1 MSVSTS
7 RADRAPSAQQIT
19 EWNAILGALGFA
31 ATIFDRN
38 MVFLAQNDLHAKMTA
53 CPPEDLI
60 GRYVFDVFPAEPGQD
75 EADAEGAVKMS
86 VERVLATGKPDALPV
101 QAHALEDDK
110 GQWHQHSWKLSHAP
124 IMDKGEIVAILQSI
138 QDVTDQVL
146 AQTLAEAQQLAAQEA
161 TSAHYFSY
169 EFDTHIFARAVSVD
183 TLFGF
188 SDAEAGPRLQPFFER
203 IDIEDIDT
211 VVSKLKH
218 AESAAVGTSIGF
230 DCRILPR
237 GGTNVHFL
245 RARGVVVINPAD
257 RLRKL
262 VGAFIDMTDLEET
275 RLKLQQAVA
284 LKENLLLEVN
294 HRVKNSLQ
302 LASSILRMESRRASN
317 DEVRESLA
325 SANGRIAAIAEVH
338 GGIYLGGDVTQ
349 VQTRSVVENI
359 TEALSRSVGAGETSA
374 DIRCSFADF
383 ALPTDHAI
391 AFGLLVNEL
400 LTNAIK
406 YGGHPSA
413 RAIEVETR
421 LNGKTAQL
429 KISND
434 LAGHHDV
441 TAGTGVGMKLVKG
454 FLRQLKADLSQSQTN
469 GRFCIQVSFD
479 T

>member
-1 MSVSTS
+1 MSVSTNLT
-7 RADRAPSAQQIT
+7 DRTPSAQQIRQ
-19 EWNAILGALGFA
+19 WNAILNALGFA

-38 MVFLAQNDLHAKMTA
+38 MMFLAQNTLHARMTG

-75 EADAEGAVKMS
+75 EADAEGPVKVS
-86 VERVLATGKPDALPV
+86 VKRVLAMGKPDTLPV
-101 QAHALEDDK
+101 QAHALEDEN

-124 IMDKGEIVAILQSI
+124 IMDKGEIVAILQTI

-161 TSAHYFSY
+161 ASAHYFSY
-169 EFDTHIFARAVSVD
+169 ELDTHIFARAASVD
-183 TLFGF
+183 ALFGF
-188 SDAEAGPRLQPFFER
+188 ADAEAGPRLQPFFEC
-203 IDIEDIDT
+203 IQIEDIDT
-211 VVSKLKH
+211 VVSKLKY
-218 AESAAVGTSIGF
+218 AESIPVGTSIGF

-237 GGTNVHFL
+237 GETNIHFL
-245 RARGVVVINPAD
+245 RARGVVVIDPAD
-257 RLRKL
+257 RQRKL

-275 RLKLQQAVA
+275 RLQLQQAVA
-284 LKENLLLEVN
+284 LKENLLIEVN

-302 LASSILRMESRRASN
+302 LASSVIRMESQRASN

-338 GGIYLGGDVTQ
+338 GGIYLGGDVTK

-359 TEALSRSVGAGETSA
+359 TEALSRSVGAGETST
-374 DIRCSFADF
+374 DITWSFVDF

-421 LNGKTAQL
+421 LSGKTAQL

-434 LAGHHDV
+434 MAEHHDV
-441 TAGTGVGMKLVKG
+441 TAGTGVGMKLVSG
-454 FLRQLKADLSQSQTN
+454 FLRQLKAELSQSQTN

-479 T
+479 I